1 MMTVPSIR
9 TPLSFSLSVRG
20 HAYKTLLRDCQGIFL
35 EAGPYATLPQ
45 NYASHP
51 LPSSA
56 QDHKKSAAI
65 FFADR
70 CRSHTDRGMCP
81 IASQWVAD

>member
-56 QDHKKSAAI
+56 PGPQKVCGDI
-65 FFADR
+65 FR
-70 CRSHTDRGMCP
+70 
-81 IASQWVAD
+81 